1 MVSPQWFSP
10 VPPSAKSGYVDV
22 ASGCL
27 HKWIPALPK
36 AFILLKPQLQ
46 EIDGHKNNLGKA
58 LASGQFNLN
67 IASLLDFAFSGIDIW
82 NIHSFIRYI
91 CLV

>member
-10 VPPSAKSGYVDV
+10 VPQSAKSGYV

-46 EIDGHKNNLGKA
+46 EIDGHKNNLDKL

-67 IASLLDFAFSGIDIW
+67 IAPL
-82 NIHSFIRYI
+82 
-91 CLV
+91 